1 MGWEEGVLGGRLVR
15 MKVGINVGINVTLV
29 SDDDEYVIL

>member
-1 MGWEEGVLGGRLVR
+1 MGWEEGVLGERLVR
-15 MKVGINVGINVTLV
+15 MKVGINVTLV